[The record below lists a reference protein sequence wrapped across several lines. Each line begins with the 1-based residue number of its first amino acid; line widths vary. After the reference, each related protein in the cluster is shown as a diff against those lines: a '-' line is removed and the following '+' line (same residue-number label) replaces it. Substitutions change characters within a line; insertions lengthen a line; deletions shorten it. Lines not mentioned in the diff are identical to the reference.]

1 MIRTAIKR
9 RKPIRRKTS
18 ARRVKQQADLVVKDL
33 VLIRDNGR
41 CVRCGAITNL
51 HAAHVY
57 PKGRYPR
64 LRFLEI
70 NLLTLCMADHLF
82 WAHKCPI
89 EFAEWFLKTYPERAE
104 QLRML
109 KDTAPKVNI
118 KELLKELA
126 P

>member
-1 MIRTAIKR
+1 
-9 RKPIRRKTS
+9 
-18 ARRVKQQADLVVKDL
+18 
-33 VLIRDNGR
+33 
-41 CVRCGAITNL
+41 
-51 HAAHVY
+51 
-57 PKGRYPR
+57 
-64 LRFLEI
+64 
-70 NLLTLCMADHLF
+70 MADHLF